1 MEFELSSVI
10 LKREGDSFST
20 RNLHQHP
27 AHHGQAA
34 AAVTVLIPAVIEA
47 DPRLCH
53 AGHGDATDMDHV
65 TLHLQVAAP
74 VLVLARAVAELQIVP
89 FTAVGI
95 DLAHTAPILGAHP
108 VTDDEDTRAQSAA
121 LLPGKVITGGQGGPG
136 LAPQATGEEEVLML
150 AGSGA
155 NSPPHL

>member
-1 MEFELSSVI
+1 MYFELSSVI

-34 AAVTVLIPAVIEA
+34 VTVLIPAVIEA
-47 DPRLCH
+47 DPRLCR
-53 AGHGDATDMDHV
+53 AGHGDTTDMDHV
-65 TLHLQVAAP
+65 TLHLHLQVAAP

-108 VTDDEDTRAQSAA
+108 VTDDEDTRARSAA

-136 LAPQATGEEEVLML
+136 LAPQATGEEVLML